1 MKGKDAMTQ
10 KTITI
15 EIDEQGNSS
24 LDLSGFQGK
33 GCGEVAKAM
42 QGGDTVTTS
51 RKKREF
57 HVEAAVLTAV
67 TQQRG

>member
-1 MKGKDAMTQ
+1 MTE

-24 LDLSGFQGK
+24 LDLTGFQGK

-42 QGGDTVTTS
+42 QGADAVIKS
-51 RKKREF
+51 QKKREF
-57 HVEAAVLTAV
+57 HVEVAASKALVRRRA
-67 TQQRG
+67 